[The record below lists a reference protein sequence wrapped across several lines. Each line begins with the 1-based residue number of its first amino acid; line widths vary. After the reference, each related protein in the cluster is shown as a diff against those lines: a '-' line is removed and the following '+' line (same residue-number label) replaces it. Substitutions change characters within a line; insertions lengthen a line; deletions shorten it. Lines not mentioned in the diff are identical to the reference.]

1 MPAADLQLD
10 WMRAFVAVVDA
21 GSLTAAAP
29 VVHRSQSALS
39 MQLKKLEDA
48 VGRPV
53 LNRGPRRLELTPT
66 GLELLGYARQLL
78 EIHAQAQT
86 ALHGPTLT
94 GRVRMGVPD
103 DYAAAYLTPVLR
115 SFATRHAGVEIT
127 LVCEQ
132 STTLLP
138 MVTRGEIDLALV
150 SRERANHGTL
160 LFREPLVW
168 VGAPQY
174 EAWRRD
180 PLPIAAYE
188 VGSLPRRFA
197 LAALTAQR
205 RAYRVVYNSASL
217 AGQLAAVE
225 SGLAVAVLTRCS
237 MPPNLHQLQDKHGL
251 PELPALEV
259 SAVRSKASAKLS
271 AVDALHEEVLHT
283 LRRPV

>member
-29 VVHRSQSALS
+29 LVHRSQSALS

-53 LNRGPRRLELTPT
+53 LNRGPRHLELTPT
-66 GLELLGYARQLL
+66 GLELLGHARRLL
-78 EIHAQAQT
+78 EVHAQAQA
-86 ALHGPTLT
+86 ALHGPALS
-94 GRVRMGVPD
+94 GRVSLGVPD
-103 DYAAAYLTPVLR
+103 DYAATYLTPVLR

-132 STTLLP
+132 STSLLP
-138 MVTRGEIDLALV
+138 KISRGEIDLALV
-150 SRERANHGTL
+150 SRDRANRGTP

-168 VGAPQY
+168 VGAPQH

-180 PLPIAAYE
+180 PLPVATYE
-188 VGSLPRRFA
+188 VGSLVRKHA
-197 LAALTAQR
+197 LAALDAQR
-205 RAYRVVYNSASL
+205 RAYRVAYNSASL

-225 SGLAVAVLTRCS
+225 SGLAVAVLTRCCL
-237 MPPNLHQLQDKHGL
+237 PPGLQLLQDKHGL
-251 PELPALEV
+251 PALPSVEV
-259 SAVRSKASAKLS
+259 AVVRSRASAGS
-271 AVDALHEEVLHT
+271 GAVDALHAEVLRT
-283 LRRPV
+283 LRRAG